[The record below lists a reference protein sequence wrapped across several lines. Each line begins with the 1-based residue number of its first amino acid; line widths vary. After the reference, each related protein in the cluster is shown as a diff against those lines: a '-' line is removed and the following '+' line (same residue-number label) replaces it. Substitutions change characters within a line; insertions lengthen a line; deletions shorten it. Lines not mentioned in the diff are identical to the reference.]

1 MYMLP
6 GGVSFRT
13 QKRRVKRQMNRM
25 NALTRRLNKKAK
37 TNDVRIER
45 VSIKIIRNVR
55 GITARSF
62 GIATR

>member
-13 QKRRVKRQMNRM
+13 QKRRVKRAMNRY
-25 NALTRRLNKKAK
+25 NANTRKINKKANK
-37 TNDVRIER
+37 KQYITRFDF
-45 VSIKIIRNVR
+45 VR
-55 GITARSF
+55 GMTARSF